1 MRDFLLRV
9 LPGCSYSL
17 VITLGLAGARFEDQ
31 QNEVPR
37 QLSSDRRKH
46 CIVLL
51 NTAKELEFCSNILG
65 DLISEPSEDVLISLQ
80 RRFLMRSQAGL
91 AIPGYSATAVRWG
104 AFLLVIAG
112 LTFPAFASSPDD
124 KIIDQDSIAALQAR
138 ILQAQPKEQCFLY
151 AELIHQMTEFS
162 MKQYA
167 AGDVDKAT
175 DMLKQIQNLTHK
187 LHLSMSENDK
197 RLKNAEILLRHTAF
211 RLTEFLHSSNSDD
224 REVVQATLAQVNRAE
239 SETMMQVF
247 RK

>member
-1 MRDFLLRV
+1 
-9 LPGCSYSL
+9 
-17 VITLGLAGARFEDQ
+17 
-31 QNEVPR
+31 
-37 QLSSDRRKH
+37 
-46 CIVLL
+46 
-51 NTAKELEFCSNILG
+51 
-65 DLISEPSEDVLISLQ
+65 
-80 RRFLMRSQAGL
+80 MRSQASSTVHRSSST
-91 AIPGYSATAVRWG
+91 IVRWG
-104 AFLLVIAG
+104 GIFLAVVALSI
-112 LTFPAFASSPDD
+112 PSFASSPDD

-167 AGDVDKAT
+167 NGDVDKAT

-187 LHLSMSENDK
+187 LHLTMTDNDK

-211 RLTEFLHSSNSDD
+211 RLTEFLHNSSSDD
-224 REVVQATLAQVNRAE
+224 REVVEATLAQVNRAE